1 MDDVTDIVFRKIVR
15 DCSAPDLFFTEFVNV
30 DGLQSV
36 GRNNLLK
43 KLKFSKFEKPII
55 AQLWGKIP
63 ENYYKTTKEIIDM
76 GFDGVDINMGCPDRT
91 VVKNGCCVGL
101 VNNRPL
107 AKEIIDAV
115 KDGANGK
122 IPVSVKTR
130 LGLNEIDFTW
140 HEFLLNQGL
149 NALTIHGRTAKQM
162 SLVPNSW
169 QAIDEV
175 RALRDKLGSDTL
187 IIGNGD
193 VLNRKHGLELAKAYQ
208 LDGIMIGR
216 GIFHDPFAFADNS
229 PWEEYSKENRLK
241 LFKQHVELFKI
252 NWINNE
258 RPLVTL
264 NRFAKIYI
272 NNFENAKELREKVMN
287 AHSVE
292 ELLQILDT
300 EISSAFVMQ
309 A

>member
-1 MDDVTDIVFRKIVR
+1 MDDVTDTVFRNIVR

-30 DGLQSV
+30 DGLQSA

-43 KLKFSKFEKPII
+43 KLKFSKLEKPII

-63 ENYYKTTKEIIDM
+63 ENYYKTTKELIDM

-91 VVKNGCCVGL
+91 IVKNGCCVGL

-115 KDGANGK
+115 KDGANEK

-169 QAIDEV
+169 QAIDTV
-175 RALRDKLGSDTL
+175 RTLRDKFSPDTL
-187 IIGNGD
+187 VIGNGD
-193 VLNRKHGLELAKAYQ
+193 IMNRKHGLELAEEYK
-208 LDGIMIGR
+208 LDGLMIGR
-216 GIFHDPFAFADNS
+216 GIFHDPFAFANNS
-229 PWEEYSKENRLK
+229 PWEEYSKEDRLK
-241 LFKQHVELFKI
+241 LFQQQVELFK
-252 NWINNE
+252 NTWKNSE

-264 NRFAKIYI
+264 NKFAKIYI

-292 ELLQILDT
+292 QLLQILDT
-300 EISSAFVMQ
+300 EISRILVAQ